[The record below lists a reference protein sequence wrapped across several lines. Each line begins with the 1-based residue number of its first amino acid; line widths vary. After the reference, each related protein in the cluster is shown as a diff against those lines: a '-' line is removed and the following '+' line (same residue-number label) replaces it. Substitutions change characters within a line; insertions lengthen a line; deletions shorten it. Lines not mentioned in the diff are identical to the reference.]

1 MSALMI
7 GAGLIAVATITPGP
21 NNLLVMRIAAR
32 SGFMSALP
40 AMAGVVAGGLAM
52 WALVT
57 AGASVAFQD
66 QPRLY
71 TVITIAGA
79 AYLCW
84 MGARPIV
91 GTFAASGRSL
101 PAETSVR
108 PNSPM
113 ALFGFQ
119 FLNPKGWVLVLTVT
133 AAVGNGAAP
142 LQTSLMLAA
151 LFTVIPALCL
161 ALWCAMGI
169 LMMRYLDTHAARNW
183 IDRLMGAL
191 LFVSALMLVLVPA
204 DMSHR

>member
-40 AMAGVVAGGLAM
+40 AMAGVVTGGLAM
-52 WALVT
+52 WALVM
-57 AGASVAFQD
+57 AGASAAFQAL
-66 QPRLY
+66 PHLY
-71 TVITIAGA
+71 NVITIGGG

-84 MGARPIV
+84 MGVRLIV
-91 GTFAASGRSL
+91 ETFAASGRSQ

-108 PNSPM
+108 PNIAV

-133 AAVGNGAAP
+133 AAVGNGADP
-142 LQTSLMLAA
+142 LQTSLMLAV
-151 LFTVIPALCL
+151 LFTVI
-161 ALWCAMGI
+161 I
-169 LMMRYLDTHAARNW
+169 LMMRYLDTLTARNW

-191 LFVSALMLVLVPA
+191 LFASALLLVLVPV

>member
-7 GAGLIAVATITPGP
+7 GAGLIAIATITPGP

-40 AMAGVVAGGLAM
+40 TMAGVIAGGLAM
-52 WALVT
+52 WALVM
-57 AGASVAFQD
+57 AGASVAFQA
-66 QPRLY
+66 QPHLY
-71 TVITIAGA
+71 TAITIAGG

-84 MGARPIV
+84 MGARLIAE
-91 GTFAASGRSL
+91 TFAPSGRSQ
-101 PAETSVR
+101 PVQTSVL
-108 PNSPM
+108 PSSAV

-119 FLNPKGWVLVLTVT
+119 FLNPKSWVLVLTVT
-133 AAVGNGAAP
+133 AAVGNGADP
-142 LQTSLMLAA
+142 LQASLMLAA

-169 LMMRYLDTHAARNW
+169 LMMRYLDTLAARNW

-191 LFVSALMLVLVPA
+191 LFVSALLLVLVPV

>member
-40 AMAGVVAGGLAM
+40 AMAGVVTGGLAM
-52 WALVT
+52 WALVM
-57 AGASVAFQD
+57 AGASAAFQAL
-66 QPRLY
+66 PHLY
-71 TVITIAGA
+71 NVITIGGG

-84 MGARPIV
+84 MGVRLIV
-91 GTFAASGRSL
+91 ETFAASGRSQ

-108 PNSPM
+108 PNIAV

-133 AAVGNGAAP
+133 AAVGNGADP
-142 LQTSLMLAA
+142 LQTSLMLAV
-151 LFTVIPALCL
+151 LFTVIPVLCL
-161 ALWCAMGI
+161 TLWCAMGI
-169 LMMRYLDTHAARNW
+169 LMMRYLDTLTARNW

-191 LFVSALMLVLVPA
+191 LFASALLLVLVPV